1 MGKSNSKVSDW
12 FIQRFP
18 YLKKI
23 LSQAQTNIN
32 LELPR
37 SHSERY
43 KARAFWLAYPFYYLG
58 GIIVIL
64 FMIEII
70 TGVLLSFYYVPSAVT
85 LGGPGDPSLAY
96 ESVVFIMTRV
106 PFGYILRGVHHWAA
120 HLLIVSAGLHL
131 IRVFFTS
138 AYKKPREL
146 NWILGVTLFILSILM
161 GFTGYLLPWDQLG
174 YWASTIGLE
183 ITKSI
188 PVIGEV
194 AAKIGF
200 AGTSLS
206 NATLTRM
213 YGFHWTLALVG
224 LLLSGL
230 HMVVVWFQ
238 GIAEPH

>member
-1 MGKSNSKVSDW
+1 MGKSEGKVSSW

-18 YLKKI
+18 FLRKM
-23 LSQAQTNIN
+23 LRLAQTNIN

-43 KARAFWLAYPFYYLG
+43 KSKAFWLAYPFYYLG
-58 GIIVIL
+58 GIIVVL
-64 FMIEII
+64 FIIECI
-70 TGVLLSFYYVPSAVT
+70 TGVLLSLYYVPSGLT
-85 LGGPGDPSLAY
+85 LGEPGDPSLAY
-96 ESVVFIMTRV
+96 ESVVFIMTQV
-106 PFGYILRGVHHWAA
+106 PFGYILRGVHHWTA

-146 NWILGVTLFILSILM
+146 NWILGVLLFLISILM

-174 YWASTIGLE
+174 YWASTVGLE

-194 AAKIGF
+194 AAKIAFG
-200 AGTSLS
+200 GSSLS
-206 NATLTRM
+206 PTTVTRM
-213 YGFHWTLALVG
+213 YGFHWVLAAVG

-230 HMVVVWFQ
+230 HIVVVWMQ

>member
-1 MGKSNSKVSDW
+1 MGKSNGKVSNW

-43 KARAFWLAYPFYYLG
+43 KARAFWLVYPFYYLG

-120 HLLIVSAGLHL
+120 HLLIVSSGLHL

>member
-1 MGKSNSKVSDW
+1 MVGSSGRVAKW
-12 FIQRFP
+12 FTERFP
-18 YLKKI
+18 VLRKI

-43 KARAFWLAYPFYYLG
+43 KAKAFWLAYPFYHLG
-58 GIIVIL
+58 GIVVVL
-64 FMIEII
+64 FIIECI
-70 TGVLLSFYYVPSAVT
+70 TGVLLSIYYVPSAVT
-85 LGGPGDPSLAY
+85 IGEVGDPSLAY
-96 ESVVFIMTRV
+96 QSVVHIMTEV

-131 IRVFFTS
+131 IRVYFTS
-138 AYKKPREL
+138 SYKKPREL
-146 NWILGVTLFILSILM
+146 NWILGIALFLGSILL

-174 YWASTIGLE
+174 YWASTVGIE

-188 PVIGEV
+188 PLVGKI

-200 AGTSLS
+200 GGLSLS
-206 NATLTRM
+206 PATLTRM
-213 YGFHWTLALVG
+213 YGFHWTLSMIG
-224 LLLSGL
+224 LLLSAL
-230 HMVVVWFQ
+230 HIVIVWIQ